1 LIVDLETIWKDMLV
15 TIDTKLVNKKAIV
28 DTKLVEFYELA
39 YDCEPGC
46 LCDNIYIEYEQII
59 KW

>member
-1 LIVDLETIWKDMLV
+1 MLV